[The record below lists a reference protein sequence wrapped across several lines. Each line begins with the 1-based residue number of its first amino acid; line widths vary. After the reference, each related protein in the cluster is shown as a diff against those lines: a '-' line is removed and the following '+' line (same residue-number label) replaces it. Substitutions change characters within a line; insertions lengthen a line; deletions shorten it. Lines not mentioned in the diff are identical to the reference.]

1 MSPNANEY
9 GLLDDDRGARTTADN
24 RNSERLHSIHDFF
37 MTTLP
42 TIVKADGTSEVFD
55 PARLIV
61 SLERSGAGAHA
72 AACIAE
78 TITNMVTPGVSSK
91 EVYTRAFALLRREAR
106 PVAARYAL
114 RRALLELG
122 PSGHPFEDF
131 VSHLYRKEGWQV
143 ETRKIIRGKCVSHE
157 IDFYASHPGEN
168 VFLAAELKYHND
180 PGYKTDL
187 KVALYVKS
195 RFDDIFSCDPT
206 TRACP
211 IDRGLLVTNTKFTTE
226 AIAYAECAGV
236 ELLGWG
242 YPLVNNLFARMSN
255 ARVYPITTLTGLARA
270 EKRLLIEHGVFAVDQ
285 IVENRRMLDVLHLS
299 SERIGEL
306 LAEAEGLLELPVTS
320 RVTVPVS
327 V

>member
-1 MSPNANEY
+1 
-9 GLLDDDRGARTTADN
+9 
-24 RNSERLHSIHDFF
+24 
-37 MTTLP
+37 MTTMP
-42 TIVKADGTSEVFD
+42 AITKADGSIETFD
-55 PARLIV
+55 PVRLAA

-72 AACIAE
+72 AARIAE
-78 TITNMVTPGVSSK
+78 TITNTVTPGATSK
-91 EVYTRAFALLRREAR
+91 EIYTRAFSLLRREAR

-143 ETRKIIRGKCVSHE
+143 ETRKIIRGKCVAHE
-157 IDFYASHPGEN
+157 VDFYASHPEQN
-168 VFLAAELKYHND
+168 TFLAAELKYHND
-180 PGYKTDL
+180 PSYKTDL

-195 RFDDIFSCDPT
+195 RFDDIFSCDPE
-206 TRACP
+206 TRVCP

-242 YPLVNNLFARMSN
+242 YPLVNNLFARMSR
-255 ARVYPITTLTGLARA
+255 AGVYPVTALTGLART
-270 EKRLLIEHGVFAVDQ
+270 EKRLLIEHGVIAVDE
-285 IVENRRMLDVLHLS
+285 IVENRDALDVLRLS

-306 LAEAEGLLELPVTS
+306 RAEAEGLLELPVALHS
-320 RVTVPVS
+320 AMAIPV
-327 V
+327 